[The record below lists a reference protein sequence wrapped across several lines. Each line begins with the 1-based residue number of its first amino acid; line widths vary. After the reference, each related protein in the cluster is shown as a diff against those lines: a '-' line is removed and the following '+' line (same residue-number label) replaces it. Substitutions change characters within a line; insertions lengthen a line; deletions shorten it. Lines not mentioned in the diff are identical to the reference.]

1 MARVLIVGG
10 GERGRAFAGALLEA
24 GHAVRVVLEPDAA
37 DAPLPGGAEAFRGDA
52 SRVGTLKPA
61 LAQVTVA
68 CWLFGCPPEGA
79 GEVTALHSSRLER
92 FLEQTLDSSV
102 RGLVYEAAG
111 SVEEQTLAGGRSIV
125 ERFATFNAIPFAF
138 LTADP
143 SERGPWLEHALE
155 AVAQILGR
163 YSSD

>member
-10 GERGRAFAGALLEA
+10 RGRGRALAGALLEA
-24 GHAVRVVLEPDAA
+24 GHAVRVVLEPDAT
-37 DAPLPGGAEAFRGDA
+37 DAPLPDGAEPFAGDA
-52 SRVGTLKPA
+52 NRIGTLKSA
-61 LAQVTVA
+61 LAQVTIA
-68 CWLFGCPPEGA
+68 CWLFGCVADGA
-79 GEVTALHSSRLER
+79 EDAAALHGTRLER

-111 SVEEQTLAGGRSIV
+111 SVDEKTLAAGRATL
-125 ERFATFNAIPFAF
+125 ERFATFNAIPFAL

-143 SERGPWLEHALE
+143 AERGPWLQCALE

-163 YSSD
+163 YSSH

>member
-10 GERGRAFAGALLEA
+10 GERGRAFAGTLLEA

-37 DAPLPGGAEAFRGDA
+37 NAPLPDGAEPFGGDA
-52 SRVGTLKPA
+52 IRVGTLKPA

-79 GEVTALHSSRLER
+79 GDAAALHSTRLER

-102 RGLVYEAAG
+102 RGLLYEAAG
-111 SVEEQTLAGGRSIV
+111 NVEEQTLAFGCTTV

-143 SERGPWLEHALE
+143 SERGPWLEHALG
-155 AVAQILGR
+155 AVTQILGR
-163 YSSD
+163 YSSN